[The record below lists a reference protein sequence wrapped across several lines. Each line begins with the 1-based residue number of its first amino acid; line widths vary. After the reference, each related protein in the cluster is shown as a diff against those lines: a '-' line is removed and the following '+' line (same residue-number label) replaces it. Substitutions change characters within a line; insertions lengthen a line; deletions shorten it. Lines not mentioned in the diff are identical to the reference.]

1 MLSNIN
7 KYAFF
12 KIFYFSSLFSIK
24 PMQKRPVD
32 LYNPYLYTFVSVCVK
47 KYMCIQ
53 KKMRRNSQE
62 KNICYRVGRKSSA
75 SFQVVQI
82 YATDF

>member
-53 KKMRRNSQE
+53 KKCVE
-62 KNICYRVGRKSSA
+62 THKKKIFV
-75 SFQVVQI
+75 
-82 YATDF
+82 TE